1 VVLIGMFTFVGVYI
15 RKIMFAC
22 LIVVELIMRVQVVSS
37 GVVRKMLSLVFRNG
51 GQSIQLSNSQY

>member
-1 VVLIGMFTFVGVYI
+1 VVLIGMCTFVGVYI